1 MRNYAGLPELWPRLG
16 SQRYQAIV
24 FTLAGLAAVAVARIF
39 TLNTNLLFV
48 VYLSCS
54 YAIVQLLLIRLP
66 LRLGLLALFLFFLFY
81 SPNPIPALP
90 EQNKLSGEPWQSR
103 GVDLAPGATRSYRF
117 MLAPL
122 RSRQGECDSLQR
134 AEIYVHGTLAAGE
147 DAALVLSI
155 DGGTVSEQTQ
165 SPFLGKLT
173 VLRGRAEFSGTLP
186 DEAHVRLHN
195 RGQKSFAI
203 YLGPEIAN
211 ARVYP
216 EAVFMKFDSPKCHIV
231 VHANPVD

>member
-1 MRNYAGLPELWPRLG
+1 MWPRP
-16 SQRYQAIV
+16 SPQQYHAIV
-24 FTLAGLAAVAVARIF
+24 FTLAGLAAVIVAAIF
-39 TLNTNLLFV
+39 KINTNLLFV

-54 YAIVQLLLIRLP
+54 YAIIQLLLTGLP
-66 LRLGLLALFLFFLFY
+66 LRVGLLALFLFFLFY
-81 SPNPIPALP
+81 SPNPIPAVP
-90 EQNKLSGEPWQSR
+90 EQNKISGEPWQSR

-122 RSRQGECDSLQR
+122 RSRQGECGALQR
-134 AEIYVHGTLAAGE
+134 ADIYVHGILAAGE

-165 SPFLGKLT
+165 GPFLGKLT
-173 VLRGRAEFSGTLP
+173 VLHGRAEFAGPLP
-186 DEAHVRLHN
+186 DETHVRLHN
-195 RGQKSFAI
+195 SGPKTFTV

-211 ARVYP
+211 ARLYP